1 MRSVQRR
8 FERVLEYF
16 VQGDLDVKMKRM
28 SVVIWILITL
38 GGAAMFWAAN
48 LKISVSSA
56 GAPAAVEKIAV
67 WRALFNR
74 TK

>member
-28 SVVIWILITL
+28 SVAIWILIVV
-38 GGAAMFWAAN
+38 GAAAMFWAAN
-48 LKISVSSA
+48 LKISVSPA
-56 GAPAAVEKIAV
+56 GVPAVMEKIAV
-67 WRALFNR
+67 WRVLFNKR
-74 TK
+74 

>member
-28 SVVIWILITL
+28 SVAIWILIAV
-38 GGAAMFWAAN
+38 GAAVMFWAAN

-56 GAPAAVEKIAV
+56 GAPTVIEKTAV
-67 WRALFNR
+67 WRVLFNR
-74 TK
+74 K